1 MKLSK
6 FGERF
11 CRRIGIGELM
21 DDLGRALDGN
31 RTLLMLGGGNPSHI
45 APVQVLFRKRM
56 EDILAC
62 SGEFERTIGDYDPP
76 QGCRLFIEALVDLFR
91 KEFGWSIGPQNI
103 ALTNGSQNS
112 FFFLFNM
119 FAGRSGGQRRR
130 ILLPLTP
137 EYIGYADVGLEGDIF
152 RAVRPEIVR
161 LDEHMFKYRVDFRRV
176 SIRADVGAV
185 CVSRPTNPTGN
196 VLTDDEIDAL
206 RQMTLKAGV
215 PLILDNAYGTPFP
228 NIIFENVRP
237 VWDPN
242 MIVCMSLSKLGLPA
256 LRTGIVVADE
266 QIIQVISRM
275 TAVMSLA
282 PGSLGA
288 ALALEMVRSGEIV
301 RISRETI
308 RPFYE
313 QKARRALAQLEAEMS
328 GVPFAVHKP
337 EGALFLWLW
346 FEGLP
351 IRCEEL
357 YQRLKARGVLV
368 VPGHYFFPGRQ
379 DEWRHRHECI
389 RVTYAQDDAVVER
402 GLAII
407 ADEVRKVW
415 CRGRLAERKTC
426 RGGAERVAPDQKPQ
440 NHA

>member
-1 MKLSK
+1 MEFSN

-11 CRRIGIGELM
+11 RGRIGIGELM
-21 DDLGRALDGN
+21 DDLGRALDGD
-31 RTLLMLGGGNPSHI
+31 RPMLMLGGGNPSHI
-45 APVQVLFRKRM
+45 PAVQALFRKRM
-56 EDILAC
+56 EEILAQP
-62 SGEFERTIGDYDPP
+62 GEFERTIGDYDTP
-76 QGCRLFIEALVDLFR
+76 QGCRRFIEALAQLFR
-91 KEFGWSIGPQNI
+91 KEFGWDIGPQNI

-112 FFFLFNM
+112 FFFLFNL
-119 FAGRSGGQRRR
+119 FAGRHAGRRRKR

-161 LDEHMFKYRVDFRRV
+161 LDESVFKYRVDFRHV
-176 SIRADVGAV
+176 SIGADIGAV

-196 VLTDDEIDAL
+196 VLADEEIDEL
-206 RQMTLKAGV
+206 RRRTARAGV

-228 NIIFENVRP
+228 NIIYEDVRP

-242 MIVCMSLSKLGLPA
+242 TIVCMSLSKFGLPA
-256 LRTGIVVADE
+256 LRTGIVVAAPE
-266 QIIQVISRM
+266 IIRVISRM

-282 PGSLGA
+282 PVSLGA
-288 ALALEMVRSGEIV
+288 ALALELARSGEIV
-301 RISRETI
+301 RVSREII

-313 QKARRALAQLEAEMS
+313 RKARRALAQLKAEMA
-328 GVPFAVHKP
+328 GLPFAVHKP

-357 YQRLKARGVLV
+357 YERLKARGVLV
-368 VPGHYFFPGRQ
+368 VPGHYFFPGGR
-379 DEWRHRHECI
+379 DDWPHCHECI

-415 CRGRLAERKTC
+415 QRRA
-426 RGGAERVAPDQKPQ
+426 
-440 NHA
+440 